1 MVNLYQLPLGFSRR
15 QILSIMLNQ
24 IVVFGLTLII
34 SLPLTL
40 VMITKTSYA
49 SNDPRLINLF
59 IKIVIGISVG
69 ITLCWNI

>member
-1 MVNLYQLPLGFSRR
+1 
-15 QILSIMLNQ
+15 MLNQ

-49 SNDPRLINLF
+49 SDDLRLINLF
-59 IKIVIGISVG
+59 INIFIGISVG
-69 ITLCWNI
+69 ITLCWNIYM